1 MQKFRG
7 YFPIFKEKTY
17 LDYASISPFSKLHK
31 ISFLEAYHFQEKF
44 EENLIEKINFLRED
58 LKNLICKFIGAESK
72 ENIALIPNTSFG
84 ISTLASGLNLKN
96 GDRIAISSF
105 EFPAN
110 VYPFLYLK
118 SKGVEV
124 DFIKPYKGVLSLKE
138 IKKSIKKNTKLLS
151 LSFVQFLNGYRAN
164 LEEIGDFCEKNGI
177 IFLVDGIQ
185 GVGCCPINVKS
196 SKIDGLSCGGSKW
209 LMWPQGTGF
218 LYVSDKIFEKI
229 KPSVIGWLS
238 VKNPW
243 DFLNYKME
251 LASSADKFEFGTINF
266 IGFYCA
272 LEILSHFVKFKIDN
286 IFNSTLNL
294 RNIFYNEIKKLK
306 IKTITPEENPSGIV
320 TIETKEPEKLFK
332 FLKENNVIISKRVK
346 YLRFSFHFINKEE
359 DVLNVIELLK
369 KYKKTGR
376 SADW

>member
-1 MQKFRG
+1 MQKFRD
-7 YFPIFKEKTY
+7 YFPIFKEKIY
-17 LDYASISPFSKLHK
+17 LDYASVSPFSKLHK
-31 ISFLEAYHFQEKF
+31 ISFLETYYFQEKF
-44 EENLIEKINFLRED
+44 EENLIEKINHLKED
-58 LKNLICKFIGAESK
+58 LKKLICKFIGAESK

-96 GDRIAISSF
+96 GDRIAISSI

-110 VYPFLYLK
+110 VYPFLYLR

-124 DFIKPYKGVLSLKE
+124 DFIEPHKGILSIRE

-151 LSFVQFLNGYRAN
+151 LSFVQFLNGYRSN
-164 LEEIGDFCEKNGI
+164 MEEIGDFCEKNGI

-185 GVGCCPINVKS
+185 GVGSCPINVKS
-196 SKIDGLSCGGSKW
+196 SKIDGLSCGGAKW

-218 LYVSDKIFEKI
+218 LYISDKIFEKI

-251 LASSADKFEFGTINF
+251 LANSAERFEFGTINF

-272 LEILSHFVKFKIDN
+272 LKILSHFEKFKIDN
-286 IFNSTLNL
+286 IYKSILNL
-294 RNIFYNEIKKLK
+294 RNIFHSEIKKLK

-320 TIETKEPEKLFK
+320 TIETKKPEELFK
-332 FLKENNVIISKRVK
+332 FLKENNVVISKRLK
-346 YLRFSFHFINKEE
+346 YLRFSFHFINNEE

>member
-1 MQKFRG
+1 MQKFRE
-7 YFPIFKEKTY
+7 YFSIFNEKIY
-17 LDYASISPFSKLHK
+17 LDYASVSPFSKLHK

-44 EENLIEKINFLRED
+44 EENLIEKINFLKED

-96 GDRIAISSF
+96 GDRIAISSI

-118 SKGVEV
+118 TKGVEV
-124 DFIKPYKGVLSLKE
+124 DFIKPNKGILSIRE

-151 LSFVQFLNGYRAN
+151 LSFVQFL
-164 LEEIGDFCEKNGI
+164 I
-177 IFLVDGIQ
+177 
-185 GVGCCPINVKS
+185 
-196 SKIDGLSCGGSKW
+196 
-209 LMWPQGTGF
+209 
-218 LYVSDKIFEKI
+218 
-229 KPSVIGWLS
+229 
-238 VKNPW
+238 
-243 DFLNYKME
+243 
-251 LASSADKFEFGTINF
+251 
-266 IGFYCA
+266 
-272 LEILSHFVKFKIDN
+272 
-286 IFNSTLNL
+286 
-294 RNIFYNEIKKLK
+294 RNIFYSEIKKLK
-306 IKTITPEENPSGIV
+306 IKTITLKENPSGIV
-320 TIETKEPEKLFK
+320 TIETKEPEELFK